1 MKKSTRLVMTLLP
14 FALAL
19 LVASCGNFFSYNKY
33 DPESYQYPWF
43 DRAYLL
49 EKASDGAV
57 IRSITGVI
65 DNGTVDSFGFSTK
78 GSLTFTLD
86 PACSDD
92 STYSVE
98 LHGVFGLRFG
108 VWSASATKISV
119 PEELIA
125 FDDAGFILKEITP
138 AWHIT
143 GSGSTRTLSC
153 TIEASNDGPLSRSLN
168 FDVVCSK

>member
-1 MKKSTRLVMTLLP
+1 MKKSTRLFAALLP
-14 FALAL
+14 CALAL
-19 LVASCGNFFSYNKY
+19 LVASCGNIFSYNKY

-86 PACSDD
+86 PASSDN
-92 STYSVE
+92 STYE
-98 LHGVFGLRFG
+98 LDLRGVFGRR
-108 VWSASATKISV
+108 ISHWNSSLNSRRQ
-119 PEELIA
+119 EEIVIV
-125 FDDAGFILKEITP
+125 FDDEGFIKAGFVP
-138 AWHIT
+138 SWGVS
-143 GSGSTRTLSC
+143 GSGSSLMLSC
-153 TIEASNDGPLSRSLN
+153 TIELSNDGPLMKSLS